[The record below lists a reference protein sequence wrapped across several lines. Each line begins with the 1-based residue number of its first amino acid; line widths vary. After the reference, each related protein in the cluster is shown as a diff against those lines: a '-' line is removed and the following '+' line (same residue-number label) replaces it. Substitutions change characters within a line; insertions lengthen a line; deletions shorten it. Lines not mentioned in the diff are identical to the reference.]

1 MGIRRLKLGQRLAL
15 SYGAVIVMLITVSM
29 VGLSVLSELENT
41 TTDALKDRYPK
52 TILVNKVINDLES
65 IARAMRNSLF
75 LNDPHQIKEQLQ
87 DINVSKLEMAQS
99 LSLLKDSIQDEA
111 GKEIIHE
118 IDIVHSAYI
127 VNQEDFVNMVSEKR
141 MGEAKNLLLVDLH
154 PYQIQ
159 YFNALDKLNK
169 LQSSSMAEA
178 SEKISHSYLSSKN
191 LMLVLTNIAALLSI
205 IITVLIT
212 RALLRQLGGEPDY
225 AAHVAKKIAAG
236 DLFSEIK
243 VKSHDESSLLFV
255 MRDMRDSLVER
266 TEALEMTNMELEA
279 NVETLKRTQSDLV
292 ASEKMAALGSLVAGV
307 AHELNTPIGNSV
319 MTASTIC
326 HLTEELVTSAQSNAM
341 KRSALEK
348 YVNEMQQGSTIL
360 LRNLQRA
367 SELVQSFKQVAVDR
381 ETSQSRHF
389 VLSEVVQEVVLM
401 MQPLLKKS
409 SFELTIDIP
418 PQITMDSYPGPLG
431 QVITNLINN
440 ALLHAFE
447 GRAEGKIAISA
458 SMTGKSSVTLLVAD
472 NGCGISSENLSR
484 IFDPFFTTK
493 LGCGGSGLGL
503 HIVYNIV
510 HSVLQGNIRVTSNLN
525 TGTRFELELPL
536 NCI

>member
-65 IARAMRNSLF
+65 IARAMRNTLF

-178 SEKISHSYLSSKN
+178 SEKISHSYLSAKN

-225 AAHVAKKIAAG
+225 AAHVAKKSPQVTC
-236 DLFSEIK
+236 FP
-243 VKSHDESSLLFV
+243 KSRSNHTMSP
-255 MRDMRDSLVER
+255 
-266 TEALEMTNMELEA
+266 
-279 NVETLKRTQSDLV
+279 
-292 ASEKMAALGSLVAGV
+292 ASCLSCVTCGTVW
-307 AHELNTPIGNSV
+307 LN
-319 MTASTIC
+319 
-326 HLTEELVTSAQSNAM
+326 
-341 KRSALEK
+341 
-348 YVNEMQQGSTIL
+348 
-360 LRNLQRA
+360 
-367 SELVQSFKQVAVDR
+367 
-381 ETSQSRHF
+381 
-389 VLSEVVQEVVLM
+389 
-401 MQPLLKKS
+401 
-409 SFELTIDIP
+409 
-418 PQITMDSYPGPLG
+418 
-431 QVITNLINN
+431 
-440 ALLHAFE
+440 
-447 GRAEGKIAISA
+447 GRK
-458 SMTGKSSVTLLVAD
+458 
-472 NGCGISSENLSR
+472 
-484 IFDPFFTTK
+484 
-493 LGCGGSGLGL
+493 
-503 HIVYNIV
+503 
-510 HSVLQGNIRVTSNLN
+510 HSK
-525 TGTRFELELPL
+525 
-536 NCI
+536 